1 MSSAGLITTTFVIPS
16 GGDRTITF
24 TFGNLVASTTW
35 EIDFDDG
42 NGVIT
47 NSPSPTKTY
56 TGNNQTIAIK
66 TQITAGAVREL
77 QITSG
82 KEFLQKLEVGNST
95 LVKNGTAYETLDY
108 SWGLNATFT
117 GDSDSDTGTL
127 LNTLNNATNMSNIF
141 NGASILTTV
150 PSHLISGVTNMG
162 QMFDNATA
170 FNQDI
175 GIWDTSKVTN
185 MSYMF
190 RYATNFNQDIGN
202 WDTSSVIQMR
212 SMFQLATKFNQNIN
226 TKEVTVN
233 GVTYNA
239 WNTSSVTT
247 MSSMFYN
254 ATSFNQDIGKW
265 NTSKVTNMANMF
277 YRATAFNKNIS
288 IWDTTSVLVDNY
300 YNMFINSGIAQ
311 GLHGFTVP
319 TPLSTEF
326 NKVIGINGYNPVNI
340 KTGTIY
346 LDDGAVIPSD
356 VTDLTTTNEVNTN
369 IAGTY
374 SVIYSGT
381 LDGETVTATR
391 TVNVVYYTPTS
402 KSDLQAALTLWY
414 TKANDSTDSDALNTA
429 NNYTGTGIG
438 SDYYGNPNTWD
449 VTAVTDMSQLF
460 YEISN
465 ISTYSVHP
473 EIGKWNTSKVTNM
486 ANMFYNLTNFN
497 QHIGEWDTS
506 NVTTMYGM
514 FYYAT
519 SFNQD
524 IGNWDTSSVTNMTNM
539 FNNATSFNQDI
550 SNWNVSSVTEMSQM
564 FYYATSFNQDI
575 GNWDTSSV
583 TNMVYMFY
591 YATSFNQDIGNWDT
605 SSVTNM
611 YGMFNNAPAFNQPIN
626 TKEVTVNGVTYNA
639 WNTSSVTSM
648 GWMFFGATNFNQ
660 PIGDWNTSN
669 VLDMNYMFYNLT
681 NFNQHIGNWDTS
693 NVTTMYGMFKN
704 ATAFNQPIGNWDT
717 SSVIHMTYMFQ
728 NATAFN
734 QPIGNWDT
742 SSVTNMYGMFN
753 NAPAFNQ
760 PINNWNT
767 SNVTTMR
774 SMFESA
780 INFNQDIGKW
790 NTSNVT
796 DMGNMFYS
804 ATNFN
809 QPLKAKYNPEDD
821 VKLSNIEFTLELVD
835 TESWS
840 PGWLEQTDFFDDVLT
855 GVTLKDDK
863 GEVLLD
869 TEGNPISDIKLENG
883 YRVGSTGPY
892 DKKTITFQ
900 VTDLSKSG
908 IYITTGDAAN
918 DDIGI
923 ILKTTDPN
931 IPFVKEISGTNAENL
946 VNEKLL
952 DVDIYVN
959 TIKAKNDYWNTLNV
973 TNMNYMFYYA
983 KAFNQNI
990 NYWTVGEETKLD
1002 NMFYQ
1007 SGITNDNKYGLSVPT
1022 PTYDQFNQIPP
1033 YEPANK
1039 DDLRAALS
1047 LWYTKANDSTDSDAL
1062 TTANGVTGTQ
1072 YKDSSSPYY
1081 GKYYGNPNTWDV
1093 TLITDMCSLFKNIA
1107 NIDTYTV
1114 HPEINSWDTS
1124 SVTDMSSMFQNVP
1137 TFNQP
1142 IGDWNTSNVTH
1153 MSSMFQNVPTFN
1165 QPIGE
1170 WDTSKVTNM
1179 TGMFQNAK
1187 NFNKNI
1193 SYWTVLEGTT
1203 LDSMFDKSGIADDD
1217 YGLSVPTPTYDQF
1230 NQERPYQPT
1239 TKGDLQAALTTWYT
1253 TANDGSENALDTAN
1267 NYTGTGIGSD
1277 YYGNPNTWNV
1287 TDITTMENLF
1297 RYITNI
1303 NTYTVH
1309 PEINGWDT
1317 SNVKNMYSI
1326 FANATNF
1333 NQDISNWNVSS
1344 VNEMSQMFYNVTN
1357 FNQPIGNWDT
1367 SSVTNMRFMFS
1378 HAKTFNQPIGDWDTS
1393 SVINMYG
1400 MFYNAKT
1407 FNQPIGDWETSNVT
1421 TMGIMFNGASLF
1433 NADISSWNVSAVTS
1447 MLAMFLQAPNFN
1459 QSIGDWTTSSV
1470 TNMEAM
1476 FYGASAFNQPIGK
1489 WNTSKVTRMDYM
1501 FLNATN
1507 FNQPIGNW
1515 DTSSVTNMDWMFY
1528 NATNFNQPIGDWKI
1542 SNVTDMSYMF
1552 KNATNFNQP
1561 LNTTYNPDNTVEL
1574 RDIEFTLELIDTY
1587 GDGWQEQTN
1596 YGIDVIIGVTLKDN
1610 EGNVVT
1616 ATNGEAIS
1624 DMKLQNK
1631 AIAGSSGP
1639 YDKKTITFIVSDITN
1654 SSLYITT
1661 GDEYYQEMS
1670 IILKTTDP
1678 NIPFVK
1684 ELSGS
1689 NAENLVNEKLLDVDI
1704 YVNTIKAKNDY
1715 WNTLNVT
1722 NMNNMFMN
1730 AYNFNQDI
1738 SSWDTSSVT
1747 NMKEMF
1753 SGSLRFQNNFGGAI
1767 RVFDTPE
1774 QGTTTYKHPASAE
1787 TWGGFAV
1794 TTGELNLPLKFT
1806 NDGSITFN
1814 AYTSTDVNI
1823 KFRLEKD
1830 AYVSSTEDPK
1840 QPTDFYET
1848 SEITII
1854 SGQTSYSITIPSQ
1867 GIKEFNNVMLYV
1879 VTQDIPVTIN
1889 AVNINNDRP
1898 SNKMSFDQNINIW
1911 KVNQYKS
1918 DGTTP
1923 TELNYM
1929 FDNMPITTGNIY
1941 GFTVPTPTFDEF
1953 NKEVDTTAPVISN
1966 NLRTEINKSQTNLG
1980 LVSANEGVRWSV
1992 NNNDIKVDQN
2002 GIVSLKQPADYQV
2015 KQLYSY
2021 IITATDQNKNT
2032 NTINQNVSVYKV
2044 FTPETKEEL
2053 QNAINTWYELANGS
2067 DDGGYSSPLEYAN
2080 IYSDPRNWNVSLMTD
2095 MSGLFK
2101 GKTGNNHPN
2110 IGNWNTCNVTTME
2123 SMFEESTFDKNI
2135 GGWNVH
2141 NVENYRAMFK
2151 NNSKFDNGG
2160 SNSIDEWT
2168 TWWTHKKKC

>member
-506 NVTTMYGM
+506 NVTTMYG
-514 FYYAT
+514 
-519 SFNQD
+519 
-524 IGNWDTSSVTNMTNM
+524 
-539 FNNATSFNQDI
+539 
-550 SNWNVSSVTEMSQM
+550 
-564 FYYATSFNQDI
+564 
-575 GNWDTSSV
+575 
-583 TNMVYMFY
+583 MFY

-1297 RYITNI
+1297 RDISNI

-1459 QSIGDWTTSSV
+1459 QPIGDWTTSSV